1 MTKKMFLNETSEK
14 NELQMFL
21 CWIFFSSPE
30 LYLQKKINL
39 QNIEVSKNLE
49 CINDRKSEN
58 FFDYL

>member
-1 MTKKMFLNETSEK
+1 
-14 NELQMFL
+14 MFL